1 MNRIICP
8 EKTEFHHIGYATL
21 SLQKERQNFGLLGYE
36 SEGSEFIDPIQGVTG
51 IFLIGSGPRIELL
64 ANLPGRSTLTPW
76 LRGSAKMYHMA
87 WQVDDLDYTIKLAK
101 SSGAKLAAKPAPAVA
116 FGGRR
121 ICFIMLRNGLL
132 AEFIERHV

>member
-1 MNRIICP
+1 
-8 EKTEFHHIGYATL
+8 
-21 SLQKERQNFGLLGYE
+21 
-36 SEGSEFIDPIQGVTG
+36 
-51 IFLIGSGPRIELL
+51 
-64 ANLPGRSTLTPW
+64 
-76 LRGSAKMYHMA
+76 MA